1 MNSNTQTHYVE
12 ILIPDGREMYRVEH
26 RCANLQTTLMAI
38 AYLLVN
44 SSEYQDFCYK
54 PEKLIDIDSNYIYP
68 EQLLHM
74 LATQSEAMQA
84 LAHPRGIVTVQQVE
98 TDYLYGRNESLWTV
112 DKNYD
117 AHEGLELQEEL
128 ALIRQI
134 NEEVRQCQ
142 S

>member
-1 MNSNTQTHYVE
+1 MNNNTQTHYVE
-12 ILIPDGREMYRVEH
+12 VLIPDGREMYRVEH
-26 RCANLQTTLMAI
+26 RCANLPAVLMAI

-44 SSEYQDFCYK
+44 SSEYQDFCYR
-54 PEKLIDIDSNYIYP
+54 PEKLIDIDSNYVYP

-74 LATQSEAMQA
+74 LATLPKAMEA
-84 LAHPRGIVTVQQVE
+84 LAHPRGILTVQPVE

-117 AHEGLELQEEL
+117 AHEGLEQQEDL

-134 NEEVRQCQ
+134 NGEAHQCQ